1 MNISEVS
8 QKFELTADTLRYYER
23 VGLIPEIERSAGGIR
38 SYTDE
43 DCRWIAFIKCM
54 RAAGIPIDTLTE
66 YVKLFLHGDDT
77 APQRKALLIEE
88 RKKLAQHI
96 EELNETLA
104 KLDKKIANYEKNV
117 LPCENELRR
126 K

>member
-66 YVKLFLHGDDT
+66 YVKLFLQGDDT

-96 EELNETLA
+96 EELNDTLA

>member
-66 YVKLFLHGDDT
+66 YVKLFLQGDDT

>member
-66 YVKLFLHGDDT
+66 YVKLFLQGDDT

-104 KLDKKIANYEKNV
+104 KLDRKIANYEKNV

>member
-38 SYTDE
+38 SYTEE

-66 YVKLFLHGDDT
+66 YVKLFLQGDDT

-104 KLDKKIANYEKNV
+104 KLDRKIANYEKNV